1 LQNTKGMRILE
12 IYVKKREGLGMDFF
26 EKIGETISVKGKE
39 AVDKAKVMTDIA
51 GLKGQIATCKRNI
64 EKNYKDIGKAY
75 YEANKYAPD
84 TTYARQ
90 IKAIKNAEKAIDE
103 FEQKI
108 YDLKGVERPVKTEED
123 YYDDVEDD
131 MTDLIIIDEE

>member
-1 LQNTKGMRILE
+1 
-12 IYVKKREGLGMDFF
+12 MDFF
-26 EKIGETISVKGKE
+26 QKVGETITVKGKE
-39 AVDKAKVMTDIA
+39 VADKAKVMADIA

-64 EKNYKDIGKAY
+64 ERNYKEIGKAY

-84 TTYARQ
+84 EAYLRQ

-108 YDLKGVERPVKTEED
+108 YDLKGVERPVKPEED
-123 YYDDVEDD
+123 YYDDADYD
-131 MTDLIIIDEE
+131 MSDLIIVDEE